1 MSTNSKNINVEHIAK
16 LAAIELTEKEKDLFQ
31 SQLEQVLSYIHQ
43 LNEVDVSNVYDDDDV
58 IPLNLSDLRNDEVSE
73 SISQEYVKNNA
84 PLFKNDHISVPKIL
98 D

>member
-1 MSTNSKNINVEHIAK
+1 M
-16 LAAIELTEKEKDLFQ
+16 FQ

-43 LNEVDVSNVYDDDDV
+43 LNEVDVSNVYDDDV
-58 IPLNLSDLRNDEVSE
+58 IPLSDLRNDEVTE

>member
-1 MSTNSKNINVEHIAK
+1 MSTNSKNINAEHIAK

-43 LNEVDVSNVYDDDDV
+43 LNEVDVSNVHDDDV
-58 IPLNLSDLRNDEVSE
+58 IPLNLSDLRNDKVSE

>member
-43 LNEVDVSNVYDDDDV
+43 LNEVDVSNVHDDDV

-84 PLFKNDHISVPKIL
+84 PSFKNDHISVPKIL

>member
-43 LNEVDVSNVYDDDDV
+43 LNEVDVSNVYDDDV
-58 IPLNLSDLRNDEVSE
+58 IPLNLSDLRDDEVSE

>member
-1 MSTNSKNINVEHIAK
+1 MSSNSKNINVEHIAK

-43 LNEVDVSNVYDDDDV
+43 LNEVDVSNVHDDDF
-58 IPLNLSDLRNDEVSE
+58 ISLNLSDLRNDEVSE

>member
-43 LNEVDVSNVYDDDDV
+43 LNEVDVSNVYDDDA

>member
-16 LAAIELTEKEKDLFQ
+16 LAAIELTKKEKDLFQ

-43 LNEVDVSNVYDDDDV
+43 LNEVDVSNVYDDDV
-58 IPLNLSDLRNDEVSE
+58 IPLNFSDLRNDEVSE

>member
-43 LNEVDVSNVYDDDDV
+43 LNEVDVSNVYDDDV

>member
-43 LNEVDVSNVYDDDDV
+43 LNEVDVSNVYDDDV
-58 IPLNLSDLRNDEVSE
+58 IPLNLNDLRNDEVSE

-84 PLFKNDHISVPKIL
+84 PSFKNDHISVPKIL

>member
-43 LNEVDVSNVYDDDDV
+43 LNEVDVSNVYDDDV
-58 IPLNLSDLRNDEVSE
+58 IPLNLSDLRNDKVSE

>member
-43 LNEVDVSNVYDDDDV
+43 LNEVDVSNVYDDDV

-84 PLFKNDHISVPKIL
+84 PSFKNDHISVPKIL

>member
-43 LNEVDVSNVYDDDDV
+43 LNEVDVSNVYDDDV

-73 SISQEYVKNNA
+73 SISQEYVRNNA

>member
-43 LNEVDVSNVYDDDDV
+43 LNEVDVSNVNDDDV

>member
-31 SQLEQVLSYIHQ
+31 SQLEHVLSYIHQ
-43 LNEVDVSNVYDDDDV
+43 LNEVDVSNVHDDDV
-58 IPLNLSDLRNDEVSE
+58 IPLNLSDLRNDKVSE

>member
-43 LNEVDVSNVYDDDDV
+43 LNEVDVSNVYDDDV
-58 IPLNLSDLRNDEVSE
+58 IPLNFSDLRNDEVSE

>member
-43 LNEVDVSNVYDDDDV
+43 LNEVDVSNVYDDDV

-84 PLFKNDHISVPKIL
+84 PLFKNNHISVPKIL